1 MRYTTTLTFV
11 LLFLLLAA
19 PPTSAHVGYV
29 LTEEQLTETS
39 GRGDL
44 FLTSVFTEPANI
56 VLMLIGV
63 AVLGMLLWLARRW
76 QLSKKMMSRLP
87 DYAPLFPWMAR
98 LSLGIMFIGAGA
110 GGVLLNP
117 AFPTRTFVSSAEL
130 LVGFLLLA
138 GFLTAPAAIAAIFFW
153 FFAFLENRYALGS
166 LEVPALA
173 LFLLAST
180 NERPGIDDLLRLPFI
195 PALPKLRTYAVTILR
210 VGIGFAMI
218 YLAIVEKFLNP
229 FTSKAVVDM
238 YQLTQVI
245 HVSEKMWVLSAGM
258 TELAVGLCLLIG
270 FRTRTFA
277 AIAFLVLTGSFFF
290 FQEEVYA
297 HITLFG
303 VLSILFVAGGGA
315 WSVDRKLSEDKGL
328 LKN

>member
-1 MRYTTTLTFV
+1 MRHATIPAIALLFV
-11 LLFLLLAA
+11 LLAA
-19 PPTSAHVGYV
+19 SSVSAHVGYV
-29 LTEEQLTETS
+29 LTPEQLAETS

-44 FLTSVFTEPANI
+44 FLTSVFTEPLNV
-56 VLMLIGV
+56 VLLLIGV
-63 AVLGMLLWLARRW
+63 VSLTAILWLADRC
-76 QLSKKMMSRLP
+76 QLYKRMASRLP
-87 DYAPLFPWMAR
+87 DYVPLFPWMAR

-110 GGVLLNP
+110 GGALLNP
-117 AFPTRTFVSSAEL
+117 AFPTSPFVSSTEL

-138 GFLTAPAAIAAIFFW
+138 GFLTAPASMVAIFFW
-153 FFAFLENRYALGS
+153 LLALSESQYALGS

-173 LFLLAST
+173 LFLLASA
-180 NERPGIDDLLRLPFI
+180 NSRPGIDDLLRLPFT
-195 PALPKLRTYAVTILR
+195 PALPFLKKHAVTILR
-210 VGIGFAMI
+210 FGIGLSMI

-229 FTSKAVVDM
+229 FISKAVVDM

-258 TELAVGLCLLIG
+258 TELIVGLCLLVG

-277 AIAFLVLTGSFFF
+277 AIAFVVLTGSFFF

-303 VLSILFVAGGGA
+303 VLSILFVTGGGA
-315 WSVDRKLSEDKGL
+315 WSVDQRLSQR
-328 LKN
+328 